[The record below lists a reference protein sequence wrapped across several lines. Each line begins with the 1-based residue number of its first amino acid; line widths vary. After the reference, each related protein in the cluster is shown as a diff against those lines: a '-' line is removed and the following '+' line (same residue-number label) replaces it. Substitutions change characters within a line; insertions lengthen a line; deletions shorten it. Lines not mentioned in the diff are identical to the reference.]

1 VLREDFIERMIRQ
14 LAQAVAG
21 ILGLRKRGRLDE
33 AEAEVLAA
41 IAGLGRIDPRLLD
54 ASDAPRLLDAS
65 DAVTVASLV
74 RETGQLQVLA
84 RLLAERAEIQADRIR
99 DAEAAR
105 SRRKAVELWLEAA
118 LAGATLDADA
128 RRRIAAFVAEG
139 GALSPRYAAA
149 AEEVSRRG
157 ADGN

>member
-1 VLREDFIERMIRQ
+1 MLREDFIERMIRQ

-41 IAGLGRIDPRLLD
+41 IAGLGRID
-54 ASDAPRLLDAS
+54 PRLLDAS